1 MAPPRTTFRRA
12 HPNTFS
18 ALAVQ
23 HAATLR
29 WVVIQV
35 LPEGVSGMRASPILA
50 VLWSV
55 PVLTAQSYTWLQ
67 SPTSGRLYAVTQ
79 PVSWQLAQSLAQ
91 AAGGELAGVRSAA
104 EHEWLY
110 QTFGGGSCLW
120 IGLTDD
126 GSEGTWRRAS
136 GAASS
141 YLNWAPGQP
150 DNVGGAEN
158 WAALSPRAGLPLG
171 ADGRWLDLPAT
182 FACPALIEVDP
193 TLAGRVDPLGVG
205 CAGSNGVPRLA
216 GLGAAP
222 VPGSALPVRFDQL
235 PLAGSFVLP
244 VLGLPRATPLDLGAF
259 GLPGCLLLLDP
270 IVTSV
275 VAAPAG
281 SGTLLWSLALP
292 NQAALRGISARLQA
306 AVVDPPANAAGA
318 TVSNALAL
326 VFGQG
331 VGTVALREEFFDAA
345 FLDRDRSGGAWGA
358 GEALFAAIGGDAR
371 HGTFVPELGTS
382 LGVINGKR
390 TFLIDTDDTLIPAE
404 QSITGAPVLVSDGR
418 FYFDTMVVPA
428 DVRLRFRGSVPP
440 RITVAGRLEVLGE
453 IDVAGQS
460 LTTLPLNT
468 QVVGQQGAIGGV
480 FGGNGGQGGDKCL
493 GNGYLPN
500 FDGRSGGDAQVLASR
515 AYAGSAS
522 GSGGRGSHVF
532 PVSGLSVD
540 LVFAAPTG
548 VNYTPSAAAGGGG
561 GGLLGVGG
569 LGRVVTNTHIDPV
582 LLVPPR
588 LDAMGPSAPGGNALQ
603 FFPFPAGTGS
613 ARSSD
618 HFLVGGAGGGGAG
631 SQSCLSIAAV
641 NPRVWAPG
649 GGGGGGGGA
658 IALRAGD
665 ALELGA
671 AGSVLANGGRAASI
685 SGVTASSS
693 PAPGGGGSGGSIVLQ
708 SGRLA
713 SLTGVL
719 DVRGGAGGV
728 FNRSAGGAPPA
739 GAGVIIQGGD
749 GSPGFVRCELPG
761 SPSLALLANMLPA
774 PIADNVAPLQ
784 EQDELAAMQS
794 RFYDTRLSSGP
805 TYLRYEIEAE
815 VGGVPVRL
823 SDDPAVSFVAAGP
836 GAPLRAWFQGA
847 SLDPVTG
854 SPVALSPWR
863 TSVRSAAGAVGIAA
877 DGRGA
882 FRFRLAID
890 RTVAASVV
898 VKRVTVVYQ
907 L

>member
-1 MAPPRTTFRRA
+1 
-12 HPNTFS
+12 
-18 ALAVQ
+18 
-23 HAATLR
+23 
-29 WVVIQV
+29 
-35 LPEGVSGMRASPILA
+35 MRASPILL
-50 VLWSV
+50 VLWSL
-55 PVLTAQSYTWLQ
+55 PALTAQSYTWLQ

-110 QTFGGGSCLW
+110 QTFGGTSCLW

-150 DNVGGAEN
+150 DNAGGAEN
-158 WAALSPRAGLPLG
+158 WAALSPRAGLPFG

-193 TLAGRVDPLGVG
+193 TLAGRIDPLGVG

-216 GLGAAP
+216 GLGAMP
-222 VPGSALPVRFDQL
+222 VPGSALPLRFDQL
-235 PLAGSFVLP
+235 PLQATFVLP
-244 VLGLPRATPLDLGAF
+244 VLGLPRATPLDLSPF
-259 GLPGCLLLLDP
+259 GLPGCLLLVEP
-270 IVTSV
+270 FVTSV
-275 VAAPAG
+275 VPAPAG
-281 SGTLLWSLALP
+281 TGTLQWALQLP
-292 NQAALRGISARLQA
+292 STPALRGIAARLQA
-306 AVVDPPANAAGA
+306 AVVDPAANAAGA
-318 TVSNALAL
+318 TVTNALAL
-326 VFGQG
+326 VFGQSL
-331 VGTVALREEFFDAA
+331 GTVAIREDFFDAA
-345 FLDRDRSGGAWGA
+345 FLDRDRSGGTWA
-358 GEALFAAIGGDAR
+358 GGSAVFAAIGGDAR
-371 HGTFVPELGTS
+371 HGTFAPELGTS

-390 TFLIDTDDTLIPAE
+390 TFEIDTDETLIPAE

-428 DVRLRFRGSVPP
+428 DVRLRFVGSVPP
-440 RITVAGRLEVLGE
+440 RFTVAGRLEVLGE
-453 IDVAGQS
+453 IDVAGES
-460 LTTLPLNT
+460 LTTLPRNT
-468 QVVGQQGAIGGV
+468 QVVGQQGAAGGV
-480 FGGNGGQGGDKCL
+480 FGGQGGQGGDKCL
-493 GNGYLPN
+493 GIGYQTN
-500 FDGRSGGDAQVLASR
+500 FDGRSGGDVQVFAGR
-515 AYAGSAS
+515 AYAGSAL

-532 PVSGLSVD
+532 PVSGLSAD
-540 LVFAAPTG
+540 LIFAAPTG

-561 GGLLGVGG
+561 GGLLTAGG
-569 LGRVVTNTHIDPV
+569 IGSVLSNNHIDPV

-588 LDAMGPSAPGGNALQ
+588 LDAMGPSALGGTALQ

-631 SQSCLSIAAV
+631 SQSCLSIAAI

-665 ALELGA
+665 LLELGVL
-671 AGSVLANGGRAASI
+671 GSVLANGGSAASI

-708 SGRLA
+708 SGRVA
-713 SLTGVL
+713 SLTGLL

-728 FNRSAGGAPPA
+728 FNRLAGAAPPA
-739 GAGVIIQGGD
+739 GAAVVIQGGD
-749 GSPGFVRCELPG
+749 GSTGFVRCELPG
-761 SPSLALLANMLPA
+761 APSLALLANMQPA
-774 PIADNVAPLQ
+774 PIAENVAPLQ

-794 RFYDTRLSSGP
+794 RFYDTRLVPGP
-805 TYLRYEIEAE
+805 TYQRYEIEAE
-815 VGGVPVRL
+815 IGGAPVL
-823 SDDPAVSFVAAGP
+823 FSDDPAVSFVAAGP
-836 GAPLRAWFQGA
+836 GSPLRAWFQAA

-863 TSVRSAAGAVGIAA
+863 TSVRSGAGAVGIAA

-890 RTVAASVV
+890 RAVAGSVV